1 MSETTRPAPDA
12 RQAARRSGA
21 LRLAL
26 RQVKFSNRSF
36 WRNPTSAFF
45 TFVFP
50 LMFLVIFTAIFGGT
64 TQTVYGEL
72 EASNYYIP
80 AIGTFSIIT
89 ATFTNLAI
97 GLTFLRDQG
106 ILKRIRGTPLP
117 SWAYMAGR
125 ITHAVL
131 MSILLI
137 LIVVAFGV
145 VFYGADI
152 PIRTLPA
159 FIVTVIVG
167 AACFSA
173 LGLAITSI
181 IPNADAAPA
190 VVNAAILP
198 LQFLSGVFIPLQ
210 NDHAWYVQVAKLFPV
225 YHFTQPMLASY
236 FLPILDPTTNGF
248 RGWDLLIL
256 AAWGL
261 AGAVIAARY
270 FSWEPR
276 R

>member
-1 MSETTRPAPDA
+1 VSDA
-12 RQAARRSGA
+12 GAQVSDVRRARDLS
-21 LRLAL
+21 LAL
-26 RQVKFSNRSF
+26 RQVKFTNRAF
-36 WRNPTSAFF
+36 WRNPPSAFF

-64 TQTVYGEL
+64 TDTVFGQVD
-72 EASNYYIP
+72 ASNYYIP

-97 GLTFLRDQG
+97 SLTFLRESG
-106 ILKRIRGTPLP
+106 ILKRVRGTPLP

-125 ITHAVL
+125 IMHAVL

-137 LIVVAFGV
+137 VIVVVFGV
-145 VFYGADI
+145 VFYHANV
-152 PIRTLPA
+152 PVKTLPA
-159 FIVTVIVG
+159 FIVTIIVG
-167 AACFSA
+167 AASFSA
-173 LGLAITSI
+173 LGLAITAI

-198 LQFLSGVFIPLQ
+198 LQFISGVFIPLQ
-210 NDHAWYVQVAKLFPV
+210 TDHAWYVQVAKLFPV

-236 FLPILDPTTNGF
+236 FLPTIDPTTNGF

-256 AAWGL
+256 GVWGL
-261 AGAVIAARY
+261 FGAVVAARV
-270 FSWEPR
+270 FAWEPR

>member
-1 MSETTRPAPDA
+1 MSDA
-12 RQAARRSGA
+12 AATARVSDI
-21 LRLAL
+21 RLAL
-26 RQVKFSNRSF
+26 RQVRFTNRAF
-36 WRNPTSAFF
+36 WRNPPSAFF
-45 TFVFP
+45 TFAFP

-64 TQTVYGEL
+64 TDTFYGPIKS
-72 EASNYYIP
+72 SNYYIP

-97 GLTFLRDQG
+97 SLTFLRDGG

-117 SWAYMAGR
+117 SWAYMFGR
-125 ITHAVL
+125 IVHAVL
-131 MSILLI
+131 MSLLLI
-137 LIVVAFGV
+137 AIVVVFGI

-152 PIRTLPA
+152 HVKTLPA
-159 FIVTVIVG
+159 FLVTIVVG
-167 AACFSA
+167 AATFSA

-236 FLPILDPTTNGF
+236 FLPNVDPTTNGF

-256 AAWGL
+256 AAWGVF
-261 AGAVIAARY
+261 GAIVAAR
-270 FSWEPR
+270 FFTWEPR